1 MYSFC
6 VHECVVTYF
15 YLIIVIG
22 PVVDCGEGPVGPRYL
37 TTTNAVSSIFYI
49 AIPRKPKL
57 TEYAEEKK
65 TEEYRRI
72 PLLSTP
78 LHVTA
83 LVNVIGCSGYIYTLV
98 YLTSFS
104 PSKTV

>member
-22 PVVDCGEGPVGPRYL
+22 PVDL

-65 TEEYRRI
+65 TEEY
-72 PLLSTP
+72 PSS
-78 LHVTA
+78 LHP
-83 LVNVIGCSGYIYTLV
+83 YT
-98 YLTSFS
+98 S
-104 PSKTV
+104 PPS